1 MAVQVLDASQDQAIN
16 FSMTQKHMRRSS
28 PHQWIDTI
36 WQTECLSDGIYSAT
50 PDGSWDLISIE
61 KPDGRRIV
69 FITGQA
75 TEPVE
80 NPYEKGERSVVI
92 SFSAHVYLATRDEV
106 LTGSTLLFLRV
117 EGDSFILNEARFP
130 LPTFHNAEDV
140 VDRMVAQGL
149 LRSDELVRGALEGK
163 PKAASRR
170 ATQHHFKTVTGITQ
184 KNFQMIRRAQEAVKL
199 IKMGR
204 SAAEVAA
211 DLGYADQAHMIHSIK
226 KLMGKLPTNLDD
238 VHKI

>member
-1 MAVQVLDASQDQAIN
+1 
-16 FSMTQKHMRRSS
+16 MTQKHKRRSS
-28 PHQWIDTI
+28 PHHWIDTI

-61 KPDGRRIV
+61 KPDGRRII

-75 TEPVE
+75 TEPVK
-80 NPYEKGERSVVI
+80 NPYERGERSVVI
-92 SFSAHVYLATRDEV
+92 SFAAHVYLAARDEV
-106 LTGSTLLFLRV
+106 LTGSTLLFLPI
-117 EGDSFILNEARFP
+117 EGDSFILNETRFP
-130 LPTFHNAEDV
+130 LPTFHNAEDI

-149 LRSDELVRGALEGK
+149 LRSDELVKGVLEGK

-170 ATQHHFKTVTGITQ
+170 ATQHHFKATTGITQ

-199 IKMGR
+199 IKMGG
-204 SAAEVAA
+204 SAAAVAA
-211 DLGYADQAHMIHSIK
+211 DLGYTDQAHMIRSIK
-226 KLMGKLPTNLDD
+226 KLMGKLPSNLDD